1 MFALTIENNF
11 SSRDQG
17 RRWQQG
23 WWCMLADCFRWRK
36 TERGALLACF
46 LGEGKRK
53 GAAGGLTCLGK
64 RKEITAACLLLLDGR
79 KEETQNYVG
88 GLLVQIMAGKRLL
101 VVEEE
106 QKKKIV
112 GCCSLL
118 DQREK
123 H

>member
-1 MFALTIENNF
+1 
-11 SSRDQG
+11 
-17 RRWQQG
+17 
-23 WWCMLADCFRWRK
+23 
-36 TERGALLACF
+36 
-46 LGEGKRK
+46 
-53 GAAGGLTCLGK
+53 
-64 RKEITAACLLLLDGR
+64 LLLDGR

-88 GLLVQIMAGKRLL
+88 GLLVQIMARKRLL

>member
-1 MFALTIENNF
+1 
-11 SSRDQG
+11 
-17 RRWQQG
+17 
-23 WWCMLADCFRWRK
+23 
-36 TERGALLACF
+36 
-46 LGEGKRK
+46 
-53 GAAGGLTCLGK
+53 
-64 RKEITAACLLLLDGR
+64 
-79 KEETQNYVG
+79 VG